1 MHRAVTCLVVGL
13 LVLLACGCATSTPV
27 EKMERLTGT
36 VTYLQRIAMPPD
48 AVVEVK
54 LVEVQQGAN
63 KTIVEK
69 RITNPSAVPV
79 SFTLVYDPRAVHPGR
94 QYVVQARILANGKP
108 WYVTQT
114 VNHQMSGG
122 RIAHADV
129 ILQPAR

>member
-1 MHRAVTCLVVGL
+1 MHRAVTCLVAVL
-13 LVLLACGCATSTPV
+13 LVLLASRCTTRPV
-27 EKMERLTGT
+27 EKMATLTGT
-36 VTYLQRIAMPPD
+36 VTCPQRIALPPD

-54 LVEVQQGAN
+54 LVEVHGGGGN

-69 RITNPSAVPV
+69 RISNPGNVPV
-79 SFTLVYDPRAVHPGR
+79 SFSLGYDPKMIHPGR
-94 QYVVQARILANGKP
+94 QYAVQARILSDGKP

-114 VNHQMSGG
+114 VNHQIRNG